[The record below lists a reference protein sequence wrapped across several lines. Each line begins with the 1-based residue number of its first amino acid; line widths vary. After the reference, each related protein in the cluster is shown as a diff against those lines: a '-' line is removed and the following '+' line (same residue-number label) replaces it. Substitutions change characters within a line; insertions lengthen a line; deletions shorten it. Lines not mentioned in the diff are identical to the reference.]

1 MWKIGRAVIRIP
13 IQPACDPFKARP
25 AVCRLRA
32 QELFDGPAMNREPKL
47 MPDLL
52 EGDEE
57 SQGTRM
63 AQLGWGCEGLNAS

>member
-1 MWKIGRAVIRIP
+1 
-13 IQPACDPFKARP
+13 
-25 AVCRLRA
+25 
-32 QELFDGPAMNREPKL
+32 MNREPKQ